1 MYIDPKSIIAGLP
14 ALQVRDML
22 MNILDSPASEGLI
35 AHYLKLSDRDATKT
49 IKILIDEGYVEVS
62 TFGSRKEEYY
72 IATLNGSSLAHA
84 SAAKP
89 LKRATAEKRLKEFME
104 RVKKVNS
111 DDYFLYKV
119 SKVIVFGS
127 YLSQSDRINDI
138 DIAIELSW
146 KYEKEEQIRRNEER
160 TLAAH
165 KKGKVGPTIFD
176 RLFYPEREVKMF
188 LKSRSRALSLHG
200 MDDQI
205 LELKDVNKKVLY
217 EE

>member
-1 MYIDPKSIIAGLP
+1 M
-14 ALQVRDML
+14 
-22 MNILDSPASEGLI
+22 
-35 AHYLKLSDRDATKT
+35 
-49 IKILIDEGYVEVS
+49 
-62 TFGSRKEEYY
+62 
-72 IATLNGSSLAHA
+72 
-84 SAAKP
+84 
-89 LKRATAEKRLKEFME
+89 
-104 RVKKVNS
+104 
-111 DDYFLYKV
+111 
-119 SKVIVFGS
+119 
-127 YLSQSDRINDI
+127 
-138 DIAIELSW
+138 

-176 RLFYPEREVKMF
+176 RLFYPEREVRMF